1 MKINIMMNNQLLYI
15 SYSLYRNN
23 SRNAM
28 LLNVPISYHPLIY
41 LFRRKYSTDNNLQ
54 LQLSKDIRYV
64 HDYLKAENLIPSITP
79 FQLSIILQKIENSSY
94 KVGPLEYFTCL
105 DEDMNKLL
113 KDILPDYPDIHI
125 HVNKRN
131 PERIFIIKASNIMDQ
146 IVLMG
151 LSATLHRLIYGS
163 LPQNGIRLMDRFPAF
178 LQSLEDM
185 NNVDMMYKV
194 DMSASTSVITK
205 ALVLKAVKPFVGDN
219 DYVFRLVSSL
229 LELPIYT
236 KDGDKVLVG
245 SDDIPPPLG
254 EVSRLLFNFVLM
266 DLFDREF
273 VKCFPEIRFRR
284 FSHEVFVATAD
295 IYDVFFSEK
304 SCYALLGKIGLRG
317 EIYSI
322 SRGGGYLTCRCNIEK
337 ILFINNSSKVVISD
351 PFPIWY

>member
-1 MKINIMMNNQLLYI
+1 
-15 SYSLYRNN
+15 
-23 SRNAM
+23 
-28 LLNVPISYHPLIY
+28 
-41 LFRRKYSTDNNLQ
+41 
-54 LQLSKDIRYV
+54 
-64 HDYLKAENLIPSITP
+64 
-79 FQLSIILQKIENSSY
+79 
-94 KVGPLEYFTCL
+94 
-105 DEDMNKLL
+105 
-113 KDILPDYPDIHI
+113 
-125 HVNKRN
+125 
-131 PERIFIIKASNIMDQ
+131 
-146 IVLMG
+146 
-151 LSATLHRLIYGS
+151 
-163 LPQNGIRLMDRFPAF
+163 MDRFPAF

-322 SRGGGYLTCRCNIEK
+322 SRGGGYLTSGGVNEILLQVTRVNYHKPALTKLMTARKSIETFTK
-337 ILFINNSSKVVISD
+337 MLGNSLTKDLIELMHSNAKE
-351 PFPIWY
+351 